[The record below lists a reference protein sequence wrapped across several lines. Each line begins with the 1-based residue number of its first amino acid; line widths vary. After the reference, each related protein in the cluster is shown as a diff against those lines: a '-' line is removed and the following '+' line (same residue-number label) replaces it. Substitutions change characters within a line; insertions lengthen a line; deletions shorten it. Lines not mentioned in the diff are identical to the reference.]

1 MYFVMIEEKKDEQLR
16 CITSPIQKEK
26 IKIVVLSILN
36 VLGMKNLDSFLI
48 YGRGDGTWQDEG
60 VCVFE
65 GRLMP

>member
-36 VLGMKNLDSFLI
+36 VLVYTQKFLRYSCLQI
-48 YGRGDGTWQDEG
+48 AFFPKCQS
-60 VCVFE
+60 
-65 GRLMP
+65 PAKKSSK